1 MGLALLRIVDPKMQ
15 SKVVDD
21 YALAYLPIAPAEK
34 KEDPE
39 DCVEKWMKT
48 LIQLKWNELR
58 QYSIN
63 QSSMEDLAERYTE
76 LIQAIPQLGKIS
88 TYSILYSGLGE
99 DGISALVY
107 MELNHKIDWTLVLSN
122 ITGSW
127 KIRQNIAGSPQAYF
141 KQNQIYTAIAEA
153 LGKADDAKVWELI
166 NSSLKIYP
174 DSPDLYYYRALY
186 WQLVKQREQA
196 AVDFFNAIALD
207 NSWTEPYLHL
217 SAHYF
222 VKGEYEQAKI
232 WLEEL
237 KILQPDDPN
246 VLNNLA
252 AAYAGNGETEKAKEL
267 WQEIVQKYP
276 AFEYARKNLEKL
288 Q

>member
-1 MGLALLRIVDPKMQ
+1 
-15 SKVVDD
+15 
-21 YALAYLPIAPAEK
+21 
-34 KEDPE
+34 
-39 DCVEKWMKT
+39 
-48 LIQLKWNELR
+48 
-58 QYSIN
+58 
-63 QSSMEDLAERYTE
+63 
-76 LIQAIPQLGKIS
+76 
-88 TYSILYSGLGE
+88 
-99 DGISALVY
+99 
-107 MELNHKIDWTLVLSN
+107 
-122 ITGSW
+122 
-127 KIRQNIAGSPQAYF
+127 
-141 KQNQIYTAIAEA
+141 
-153 LGKADDAKVWELI
+153 
-166 NSSLKIYP
+166 LKIYP

-222 VKGEYEQAKI
+222 VKGDYEQAKI